1 MIYDFDKF
9 TNDSS
14 DDHPKYADGLGMKDG
29 ETFEGLSEKEITEQ
43 EQTCLELA
51 AMFDGVEGPDAEAR
65 KNFLLA
71 AAASG
76 LTQEQLDELTA
87 EVRRVFLDE

>member
-9 TNDSS
+9 TSDSS
-14 DDHPKYADGLGMKDG
+14 DDHPKYADGLGMDG
-29 ETFEGLSEKEITEQ
+29 ETFEGLSEKEITKQ
-43 EQTCLELA
+43 EQVCLELA
-51 AMFDGVEGPDAEAR
+51 AMFDGVEGSDAKVR

-76 LTQEQLDELTA
+76 LTKEQLDKLTD